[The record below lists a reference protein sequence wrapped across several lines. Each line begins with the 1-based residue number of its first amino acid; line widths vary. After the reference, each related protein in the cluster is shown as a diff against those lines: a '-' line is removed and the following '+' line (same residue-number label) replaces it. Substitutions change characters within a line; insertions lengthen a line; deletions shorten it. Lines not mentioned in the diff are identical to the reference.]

1 MSQPNPDVTRLVTE
15 VATQAGS
22 LSVAV
27 VDVAGVMD
35 EISLRVKQQVTAFES
50 LRVTTAAML
59 ESNRRVGAAARQAQN
74 VADGAAAQNASS
86 QQTLDQAAAAIGAL
100 AETVAAIYGD
110 SKLLGEALQR
120 VAKVAANIEAIAKQ
134 TNLLALNATIEAA
147 RAGEAGRGFAVVASE
162 VKALARNT
170 AEATAEIQATV
181 RELTSSASR
190 VLDRSSDGARQ
201 AAETRER
208 NDAVA
213 AFVTDS
219 GRALGTLAAEAN
231 GIAAAARD
239 IDEKCGAFAGTVDR
253 LTNDMTASSDGLQR
267 SRDRIAELVQ
277 ISEALIAAT
286 AATGIA
292 TVDTPFIQRV
302 QDDAQRIAQLL
313 EAALERREIG
323 EADLFDERYEPIQ
336 GSDPPQFMTKFVAL
350 TDRLLPPIQE
360 SALSLDPRVVFCA
373 AVDRNAF
380 LPTHNTKFSQKQGGD
395 PAWNAANCRNR
406 RIFGDRVGLAAARNR
421 KPFLLQSYRRDMGGG
436 VFVPMK
442 DVSAPIMVRGRHWG
456 GLRLAYKA

>member
-1 MSQPNPDVTRLVTE
+1 MSQPIPDVTRLVTE

-35 EISLRVKQQVTAFES
+35 EISLRVKQQVAAFET
-50 LRVTTAAML
+50 LRATTAAML
-59 ESNRRVGAAARQAQN
+59 QSNRRVTEAAHQAQAI
-74 VADGAAAQNASS
+74 ADGAAAQTASS
-86 QQTLDQAAAAIGAL
+86 KQTLDQASAAIVEL
-100 AETVAAIYGD
+100 AETVAAICGD
-110 SKLLGEALQR
+110 TKLLGEALQR
-120 VAKVAANIEAIAKQ
+120 VGRVAANIEAIAKQ

-181 RELTSSASR
+181 RELTSSAGR
-190 VLDRSSDGARQ
+190 VLDRSNHGARQ

-208 NDAVA
+208 NASVA

-219 GRALGTLAAEAN
+219 GRALTALAAEAS
-231 GIAAAARD
+231 GISTAARD
-239 IDEKCGAFAGTVDR
+239 IDEKCAAFAGTVGR
-253 LTNDMTASSDGLQR
+253 LTDDMTASSDGLGR
-267 SRDRIAELVQ
+267 SRDRIVELVR
-277 ISEALIAAT
+277 ISETLIAAT
-286 AATGIA
+286 AESGVE
-292 TVDTPFIQRV
+292 TVDTPFIRRV
-302 QDDAQRIAQLL
+302 QDDAKRVSQLL
-313 EAALERREIG
+313 EAALEQREIG
-323 EADLFDERYEPIQ
+323 EAELFDENYAPIQ
-336 GSDPPQFMTKFVAL
+336 GSNPAQVITKFVAL
-350 TDRLLPPIQE
+350 TDRLLPQVQE
-360 SALSLDPRVVFCA
+360 PALAFDPRIVFCA
-373 AVDRNAF
+373 AVDRNAY
-380 LPTHNTKFSQKQGGD
+380 LPTHNAKFSKPQGGD
-395 PAWNAANCRNR
+395 PEWNAANCRNR
-406 RIFGDRVGLAAARNR
+406 RVFGDRVGLAAARNR

>member
-1 MSQPNPDVTRLVTE
+1 MTEPTPDVTRLVTE

-35 EISLRVKQQVTAFES
+35 EISLRVKQQVQAFET
-50 LRVTTAAML
+50 LRANTEAML
-59 ESNRRVGAAARQAQN
+59 RSNQRVSASAQQAQA
-74 VADGAAAQNASS
+74 VADGAAAETARSQETLEQAS
-86 QQTLDQAAAAIGAL
+86 AAIAAL
-100 AETVAAIYGD
+100 TETVTAICDDTRRLDG
-110 SKLLGEALQR
+110 ALQR
-120 VAKVAANIEAIAKQ
+120 VGKVAANIEAIAKQ

-181 RELTSSASR
+181 RELSSSAAR
-190 VLDRSSDGARQ
+190 VLDRSTAGAKQ
-201 AAETRER
+201 ATETRER
-208 NDAVA
+208 NAAVA
-213 AFVTDS
+213 AFVTES
-219 GRALGTLAAEAN
+219 GRALSTLAAEAG
-231 GIAAAARD
+231 GISAAAQE
-239 IDEKCGAFAGTVDR
+239 IDEKCCTFAGTVGR
-253 LTNDMTASSDGLQR
+253 LTDDMTASSGGLQR
-267 SRDRIAELVQ
+267 SRDRIVELVQ
-277 ISEALIAAT
+277 ISETLIAAT
-286 AATGIA
+286 AASGIE
-292 TVDTPFIQRV
+292 TVDTPFIRRV
-302 QDDAQRIAQLL
+302 QEDAKRVSALF

-323 EADLFDERYEPIQ
+323 EAELFDESYVPVP
-336 GSDPPQFMTKFVAL
+336 GSNPAQVMTKFVGL
-350 TDRLLPPIQE
+350 TDRLLPAIQE
-360 SALSLDPRVVFCA
+360 PALSLDPRVVFCA

-380 LPTHNTKFSQKQGGD
+380 LPTHNAKFSKPQGSD
-395 PAWNAANCRNR
+395 PEWNASNCRNR

-442 DVSAPIMVRGRHWG
+442 DVSAPIIVRGRHWG